1 MKQNNND
8 NDNISLRINFDFFAH
23 KLIILKKQF
32 GSLILKG
39 SFKKMKQLLSSRF
52 QTANKR

>member
-8 NDNISLRINFDFFAH
+8 NDNISLKINFDFFAH